1 VGIKPNS
8 KHPYTILIPCRN
20 WHSST

>member
-20 WHSST
+20 